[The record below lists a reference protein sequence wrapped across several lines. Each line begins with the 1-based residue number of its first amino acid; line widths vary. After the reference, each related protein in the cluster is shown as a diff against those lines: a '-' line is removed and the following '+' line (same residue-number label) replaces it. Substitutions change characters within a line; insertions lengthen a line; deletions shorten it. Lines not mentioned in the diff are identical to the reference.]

1 MALGPWYTIFKKIG
15 RPAAGTAADEPAG
28 GNVPDDLAQEV
39 ERALARV
46 LGPSRQL
53 PPYAMS

>member
-1 MALGPWYTIFKKIG
+1 
-15 RPAAGTAADEPAG
+15 
-28 GNVPDDLAQEV
+28 VPDDLAQEV